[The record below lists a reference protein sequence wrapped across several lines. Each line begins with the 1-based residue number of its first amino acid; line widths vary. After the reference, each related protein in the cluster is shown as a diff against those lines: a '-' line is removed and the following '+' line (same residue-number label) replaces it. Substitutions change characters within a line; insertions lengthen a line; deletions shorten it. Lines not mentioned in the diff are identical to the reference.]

1 MGKEPVERP
10 YHENS
15 EWDYQMNVKL
25 LRPSSCVPEY
35 ATPNSSC
42 FDFFIRE
49 SYSASE
55 WKPVEIEVLDSD
67 SEDATVSKIVSAYRL
82 DVPLGIAA
90 EVPPE
95 YTLDLFS
102 RSGHGKKYGCT
113 LVNSVGIIDSDYRG
127 EITAMLVSFTPFDIE
142 PNTQTGRVA
151 VCQGRL
157 VHTPKVYFDVV
168 DDLSVT
174 SRGTGGFG
182 HTGM

>member
-1 MGKEPVERP
+1 MTTRKQSGLV
-10 YHENS
+10 
-15 EWDYQMNVKL
+15 VKVKRL
-25 LRPSSCVPEY
+25 TANAKLPEKQTEE
-35 ATPNSSC
+35 AAC
-42 FDFFIRE
+42 FDVSSNETVAIRNLN
-49 SYSASE
+49 ADD
-55 WKPVEIEVLDSD
+55 K
-67 SEDATVSKIVSAYRL
+67 A
-82 DVPLGIAA
+82 
-90 EVPPE
+90 
-95 YTLDLFS
+95 
-102 RSGHGKKYGCT
+102 T
-113 LVNSVGIIDSDYRG
+113 LVHTGLAFEIPKGYHMKVFLRSSVGLKTKLRLANQTGIIDSDYRG